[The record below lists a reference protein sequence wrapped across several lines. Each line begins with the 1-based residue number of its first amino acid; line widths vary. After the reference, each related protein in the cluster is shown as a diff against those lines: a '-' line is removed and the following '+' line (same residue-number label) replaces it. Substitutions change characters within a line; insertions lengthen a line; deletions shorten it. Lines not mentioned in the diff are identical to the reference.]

1 LETIKSAFILSVL
14 GECYEEKP
22 KVFEDAKEKFKD
34 KLVNFGFLP
43 SKEDFYK
50 VLESADI
57 AVSTADHEFFGVSM
71 VEAARFGC
79 FPVAPNRLRY
89 GYQTNLL
96 VGGRRRLNP
105 FFSSYPELFPKR
117 CLFNTESQLGKLL
130 RNLVIGGRE
139 KLEKLNENIKKDV
152 TRISEDKT
160 VLQNIISALK

>member
-1 LETIKSAFILSVL
+1 METIKSAFILSVL

-79 FPVAPNRLRY
+79 FPVAPNRLRFD
-89 GYQTNLL
+89 YQTNLL

-105 FFSSYPELFPKR
+105 FFLAI
-117 CLFNTESQLGKLL
+117 
-130 RNLVIGGRE
+130 RNYFQ
-139 KLEKLNENIKKDV
+139 KDV
-152 TRISEDKT
+152 FST
-160 VLQNIISALK
+160 QNRSLVSFCEIWSLAAAKNSKSLMKI